1 MGYAQKQWDHLQVSI
16 NKANTRKFAALC
28 VLDSN
33 TNTLANSLKEVLFST
48 AKEVLGR
55 QRKKIQPW
63 VTNKV
68 LDQCDKK
75 LQLKQQKYTS
85 TEAGLEYRKVN
96 REVRKKM
103 KAAKEEWTEEQS
115 KNIEKGM
122 SENSKEAYNTLK
134 VLTKTQQHKSAVF
147 KDSSANILMEST
159 AVLNQSTEYCS
170 GLYNYEHQPDTSP
183 IQSSQHP
190 T

>member
-85 TEAGLEYRKVN
+85 TEVGPE
-96 REVRKKM
+96 
-103 KAAKEEWTEEQS
+103 T
-115 KNIEKGM
+115 EKG
-122 SENSKEAYNTLK
+122 T
-134 VLTKTQQHKSAVF
+134 
-147 KDSSANILMEST
+147 
-159 AVLNQSTEYCS
+159 
-170 GLYNYEHQPDTSP
+170 
-183 IQSSQHP
+183 
-190 T
+190 